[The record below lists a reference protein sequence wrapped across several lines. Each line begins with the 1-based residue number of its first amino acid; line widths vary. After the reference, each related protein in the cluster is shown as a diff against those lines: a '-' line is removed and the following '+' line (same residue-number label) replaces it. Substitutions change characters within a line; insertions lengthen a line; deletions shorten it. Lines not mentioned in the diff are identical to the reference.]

1 MEYRSINEEKI
12 SEESAQNLIKFWN
25 DFEFYPAIISKANL
39 NMYLYLLMKYLE
51 QKNYINQIII
61 DFGENDNYT
70 DIGIYFKFSSFILC
84 LYHFCIFYHYKKMRF
99 QFQRNN
105 SKNND
110 SIQYN
115 ESLIDVDKIIF
126 F

>member
-1 MEYRSINEEKI
+1 
-12 SEESAQNLIKFWN
+12 
-25 DFEFYPAIISKANL
+25 
-39 NMYLYLLMKYLE
+39 
-51 QKNYINQIII
+51 
-61 DFGENDNYT
+61 
-70 DIGIYFKFSSFILC
+70 
-84 LYHFCIFYHYKKMRF
+84 MRF